1 MRHVSQHHPARAAAP
16 RGVADTAERRTLSAS
31 LSPSSGPA
39 APGAGADPTRVLPRG
54 MNPDPSPRP
63 VRRGLSLEH
72 RLPLL
77 ITALLVA
84 TMAAGLFFA
93 HAEVKQ
99 AATRATLERLRLVTQ
114 QLSALSAPN
123 IPPRLQGMRAAA
135 ANPAVV
141 AVLDAPET
149 APRAA
154 ATQALREL
162 RTGADPDVPVL
173 LWDRARRPVLQVG
186 AWPGVPAPGAAPA
199 VPPGPLPDSSG
210 VGRFFRIGTLH
221 YFWLTVPVLRGA
233 DTLGWVAELRS
244 VGGPNT
250 APIRS
255 LIGGGVDVFFAN
267 TGDRTWVALDGTAAP
282 VAAAW
287 PFLGATR
294 YEMGGGHHFAH
305 ATAVPGTPWSFV
317 GHQSLGAVME
327 RPDTFLRH
335 AGVAAVLLCL
345 AAAAAAWLLS
355 RSITQPVR
363 RLQLASEA
371 IARGDYAQRVDLR
384 RTDEL
389 GMLARGFNW
398 MAEQVRASTDEL
410 RDQYENAQSLAE
422 ELEHANEQ
430 MEAALAEADAAREE
444 AEAANRSKSDFL
456 ATMSHE
462 IRTPINA
469 IVGYTDLLLMG
480 LEGPVTPGQEQQLSR
495 VRYSSE
501 HLMGLVDQLLDF
513 ARIEAG
519 SLRVERRT
527 ADAGEAVASALSV
540 LSPEAAERGV
550 ALSSECNGD
559 GRYVGDPQRVDQI
572 LLNLLSNAIKF
583 TEPGGRAR
591 VTCAPS
597 SGTLPDAAGSGPWV
611 CLRVED
617 TGIGVAPDQ
626 LERIFEPFVQVESG
640 YTRRHGGAG
649 LGLAISRR
657 FARWMGGDLTVE
669 STPDAGSSF
678 TLWLPAA
685 PGPEA

>member
-1 MRHVSQHHPARAAAP
+1 MPAP
-16 RGVADTAERRTLSAS
+16 H
-31 LSPSSGPA
+31 
-39 APGAGADPTRVLPRG
+39 RV
-54 MNPDPSPRP
+54 MNPDPSHPP

-99 AATRATLERLRLVTQ
+99 AATSATLERLRLVTQ
-114 QLSALSAPN
+114 QLAALTSPG
-123 IPPRLQGMRAAA
+123 IPTRLQAMRAAA
-135 ANPAVV
+135 ANPAL
-141 AVLDAPET
+141 AAFLDAPGGT
-149 APRAA
+149 GRAA

-162 RTGADPDVPVL
+162 RAGPAPEPVVL
-173 LWDRARRPVLQVG
+173 LWDRARRPVLQLG
-186 AWPGVPAPGAAPA
+186 PWPGVPSPGLAPA
-199 VPPGPLPDSSG
+199 SPPGPLPDARGLSP
-210 VGRFFRIGTLH
+210 FFRIDTLH
-221 YFWLTVPVLRGA
+221 YFWLAAPVARGA
-233 DTLGWVAELRS
+233 DTLGWVAELRR
-244 VGGPNT
+244 VGGPNA
-250 APIRS
+250 APVRS
-255 LIGGGVDVFFAN
+255 LIGGGIDVFFTN
-267 TGDRTWVALDGTAAP
+267 TGDGTWVTLDGTTAPAAP
-282 VAAAW
+282 GW
-287 PFLGATR
+287 PFQGAAR
-294 YEMGGGHHFAH
+294 YDLDGARHFAH
-305 ATAVPGTPWSFV
+305 ATPVPGTPWSFV
-317 GHQSLGAVME
+317 GHQSLRSVMD
-327 RPDTFLRH
+327 RPDAFLRH
-335 AGVAAVLLCL
+335 ASVAAVLLCL

-363 RLQLASEA
+363 RLQTAADA
-371 IARGDYAQRVDLR
+371 IARGDYAQRVELR

-398 MAEQVRASTDEL
+398 MAEQVQATTDEL
-410 RDQYENAQSLAE
+410 RDQYENAQALAE

-430 MEAALAEADAAREE
+430 MESALAEADAARDE
-444 AEAANRSKSDFL
+444 AEAANRGKSDFL

-469 IVGYTDLLLMG
+469 ILGYTDLLLMG
-480 LEGPVTPGQEQQLSR
+480 LQGPLTPGQEQQLSR

-501 HLMGLVDQLLDF
+501 HLIGLVDQLLDF

-527 ADAGEAVASALSV
+527 ASAADAVSSALAV
-540 LSPEAAERGV
+540 LGPQAAERRV
-550 ALSSECNGD
+550 ELSAECNGE

-591 VTCAPS
+591 VTCALRE
-597 SGTLPDAAGSGPWV
+597 GALAQAAGEGPWV

-669 STPDAGSSF
+669 STPGAGSSF
-678 TLWLPAA
+678 TLWLPAVTA
-685 PGPEA
+685 ERDA